1 MSQPPFVLSRFLG
14 LILSLAIA
22 GQAYPSEKPNI
33 VVFLVD
39 DMGLM
44 DSSLPFLTDEEG
56 NPERHP
62 LNDFYRTPNMERLA
76 KRGTRFSQFYAM
88 SVCSPTRASIMNGQT
103 SARHT
108 TTQFI
113 KPESKNTGTLGP
125 ADWKWE
131 GFTDGDVTLPALL
144 REAGYHTIHAG
155 KAHFGPNDSYASDPT
170 NLGFD
175 VNIGG
180 CAYGQPGSFL
190 GTEHFGWAKKG
201 REKRAV
207 PGLEKYHGQDI
218 YLTEA
223 LTLEIN
229 AAISKAVEEEKP
241 FFAHMSHYAVHSPFQ
256 TDVRFAANYSE
267 TPEKK
272 LASFATMI
280 EGMDKSLGDMLD
292 QLEELGI
299 AENTLVMFLGD
310 NGTDAPAGGV
320 HEIACSAP
328 LRAKKGTHYEGGMR
342 VPFIAAWA
350 KPNPKNGFQKE
361 HPIAEDVINS
371 TDIGAVY
378 DVFTT
383 VLEVA
388 GVAKPENHV
397 VDGMDLMPLFS
408 EASGSAAD
416 REFLMHFPHSHRSS
430 YFTAFR
436 KGDWK
441 LVYHYDKPSGPVKE
455 QIELFHLSE
464 DREESKNLA
473 QTNPEKLQDMMQA
486 MNASLQEASAQFP
499 VDKTS
504 GAPLKPTL

>member
-1 MSQPPFVLSRFLG
+1 MSSFRFLCS
-14 LILSLAIA
+14 LLTVALSLVTV
-22 GQAYPSEKPNI
+22 GLVQASEKPNI

-44 DSSLPFLTDEEG
+44 DSSLPFLTDKEG

-113 KPESKNTGTLGP
+113 KPESKNTGPMGP

-131 GFTDGDVTLPALL
+131 GFTEGDVTLPGLL
-144 REAGYHTIHAG
+144 REAGYQTIHAG
-155 KAHFGPNDSYASDPT
+155 KAHFGPNDSYAADPT
-170 NLGFD
+170 NIGFD
-175 VNIGG
+175 INIGG
-180 CAYGQPGSFL
+180 CAYGQPGSYL

-229 AAISKAVEEEKP
+229 TAISEAVEAEKP
-241 FFAHMSHYAVHSPFQ
+241 FFAYMSHYAVHSPFQ
-256 TDVRFAANYSE
+256 SDTRFAANYPD
-267 TPEKK
+267 TTKK
-272 LASFATMI
+272 SLANFATMI

-292 QLEELGI
+292 NLEELGI
-299 AENTLVMFLGD
+299 AENTLVLFLGD

-320 HEIACSAP
+320 HEIACAAP

-350 KPNPKNGFQKE
+350 KPNAENGFQKQF
-361 HPIAEDVINS
+361 PVAQDAINS

-388 GVAKPENHV
+388 GAAKPESHV
-397 VDGMDLMPLFS
+397 VDGINLMPLLS
-408 EASGSAAD
+408 EAKGSAAD

-441 LVYHYDKPSGPVKE
+441 LIYHYDKTSGPSEDKV
-455 QIELFHLSE
+455 ELFHLST
-464 DREESKNLA
+464 DRDESKNLA
-473 QTNPEKLQDMMQA
+473 SSNPEKLHDLMKA
-486 MNASLQEASAQFP
+486 MNASLEDAGAQLP
-499 VDKTS
+499 VDKAD
-504 GAPLKPTL
+504 GATLKPAL